1 MKMSQLALLPIESI
15 IKGSYQPRI
24 DFNAEALQ
32 QLATS
37 IKAQGIIQAIVVR
50 RLNDYTNNN
59 SQQHYELIAGER
71 RWRAA
76 QLAGL
81 YEIPAIVRDVSD
93 QAMAAMSLIENI
105 QREALK
111 PLEQAYALRRLISE
125 FGLTH
130 QQTADEVGRSRSS
143 VTNLLRLLELG
154 NTARELLTQG
164 KLEMGHARA
173 LLSLSV
179 SQQADAAQHVAQ
191 QQLSVRETERLVKR
205 LLRPKVVS
213 QCNEIAPEIQQLE
226 QQLSEKLG
234 AKLSFNYQ
242 INGSGKLVIE
252 YHSLDELEGILA
264 HMM

>member
-1 MKMSQLALLPIESI
+1 MKTSQLALLPIEYI

-24 DFNAEALQ
+24 DFNPEALQ
-32 QLATS
+32 QLARS
-37 IKAQGIIQAIVVR
+37 ITTQGIIQAIVVR
-50 RLNDYTNNN
+50 KLEQGANKN
-59 SQQHYELIAGER
+59 STQRYELIAGER

-81 YEIPAIVRDVSD
+81 YEIPAIVRNVSD
-93 QAMAAMSLIENI
+93 QAMATMSLIENI

-111 PLEQAYALRRLISE
+111 PLEQAYALRRLINE

-130 QQTADEVGRSRSS
+130 QQTASEVGRSRSS

-154 NTARELLTQG
+154 HMARKLLTQG

-173 LLSLSV
+173 LLSLSL
-179 SQQADAAQHVAQ
+179 SQQADAAQQVVQ
-191 QQLSVRETERLVKR
+191 QQLSVRATERLVKR
-205 LLRPKVVS
+205 LLQSKVAS
-213 QCNEIAPEIQQLE
+213 KLNETAPEIQQLE

-242 INGSGKLVIE
+242 ANGSGKLVIE
-252 YHSLDELEGILA
+252 YHSLNELEGILA
-264 HMM
+264 HIH